1 MRCNAM
7 RRSSLR
13 KYEHFGMIDDSKGR
27 TRKEGGER
35 GMRGS
40 MISLCMCVWV
50 RECVCECAR
59 SSAVAIDDLSCAAAA
74 TRRIYACL
82 CALVC
87 TCVYVCVCV
96 SVVDAEVEDF

>member
-27 TRKEGGER
+27 ARGRRGGER
-35 GMRGS
+35 HERQHD
-40 MISLCMCVWV
+40 IPVCVCV
-50 RECVCECAR
+50 GARECVCECAR

-74 TRRIYACL
+74 TRRIYMRVCVRV
-82 CALVC
+82 VC
-87 TCVYVCVCV
+87 TRVCV
-96 SVVDAEVEDF
+96 

>member
-74 TRRIYACL
+74 TRRIYMRVCVRL
-82 CALVC
+82 YVRVC
-87 TCVYVCVCV
+87 TCVYV
-96 SVVDAEVEDF
+96 

>member
-27 TRKEGGER
+27 TWKEGGER
-35 GMRGS
+35 HERQHD
-40 MISLCMCVWV
+40 IPVYVCVGV
-50 RECVCECAR
+50 RECVCKCAR

-74 TRRIYACL
+74 TRRIYMRVCVRL
-82 CALVC
+82 YVRVC
-87 TCVYVCVCV
+87 TCV
-96 SVVDAEVEDF
+96 